1 MTGQNKSEKLQNNA
15 RFIESEIKEFVR
27 VSPLNRIPSD
37 AKQCIFDEPLI
48 KYADGDDSLF
58 TQYKEI
64 IGPVHLTPQE
74 AIALAL
80 NKKPGDFSETL
91 SIISWILPINL
102 TIRKSNRKEK
112 VQPSNLWSYTRWYG
126 EKFNE
131 ALRAHVTK
139 VLTERGYIAT
149 APSVGPHFKQYSNE
163 KGPYSN
169 WSERHIAYVA
179 GHGTFSLS
187 DGFITEKGIAH
198 RCGSV
203 VTDFALAP
211 SIRTASTP
219 YENCTF
225 YVNGG
230 CKACIARCPAG
241 AITEAGHD
249 KIKCNEYQR
258 TQPFQILREKLKV
271 GGHTG
276 CGLCQTKVPCES
288 RNPVKKAG
296 K

>member
-1 MTGQNKSEKLQNNA
+1 MTGQNKSERLQNNA

-37 AKQCIFDEPLI
+37 AEQCIFDEPLI

-80 NKKPGDFSETL
+80 NKKPGDFSEKL
-91 SIISWILPINL
+91 FVISWILPVNL

-131 ALRAHVTK
+131 ALRAHVVE

-149 APSVGPHFKQYSNE
+149 APSVGPHFKQYNNE

-179 GHGTFSLS
+179 GQGTFSLS

-203 VTDFALAP
+203 VTNLALPLNKHSAGSP
-211 SIRTASTP
+211 FS
-219 YENCTF
+219 NCTF

-241 AITEAGHD
+241 AITETGHN
-249 KIKCNEYQR
+249 KIKCLEFQR
-258 TQPFQILREKLKV
+258 KEFASLREALKV
-271 GGHTG
+271 GNTG

-288 RNPVKKAG
+288 RNPMKKAR

>member
-27 VSPLNRIPSD
+27 VSPLNRIPGD
-37 AKQCIFDEPLI
+37 VEQYIFDEPLV
-48 KYADGDDSLF
+48 KYADGDDTLF
-58 TQYKEI
+58 NQYKTI
-64 IGPVHLTPQE
+64 IAPTHLTPHE
-74 AIALAL
+74 ALALAL
-80 NKKPGDFSETL
+80 NKKSEDLPDKL
-91 SIISWILPINL
+91 SVISWILPINL
-102 TIRKSNRKEK
+102 KIRKSNRIEK
-112 VQPSNLWSYTRWYG
+112 VQPSDLWSYTRWYG

-131 ALRAHVTK
+131 ALRAHMVK
-139 VLTERGYIAT
+139 VLTEKGFLAT
-149 APSVGPHFKQYSNE
+149 APVISRYFKQASNE

-276 CGLCQTKVPCES
+276 
-288 RNPVKKAG
+288 
-296 K
+296 